1 MWLGVCWFGFLC
13 WFVGFWVVMTA
24 FMACCYL
31 GCVDS
36 ICWCGLCAWF
46 VDVRFGLV

>member
-31 GCVDS
+31 GVS
-36 ICWCGLCAWF
+36 IVF
-46 VDVRFGLV
+46 VGVVYVLDLLMLGLV